1 MDYIQLHSAFCI
13 QAHYRI
19 QNTDSFTNEIVLLY
33 ATGGFVRLCLL
44 GSQRAGAAWVGRL
57 VVRVPAHELERDL
70 SILSSYLIIYSLFT
84 WPKLRVKEEAELY
97 SAPSSGYTDGQA
109 G

>member
-1 MDYIQLHSAFCI
+1 MATQVTSQRTTGTVYTE
-13 QAHYRI
+13 YRI

-44 GSQRAGAAWVGRL
+44 DSQQADATWVGRC

-70 SILSSYLIIYSLFT
+70 SILSNYLLIIHL
-84 WPKLRVKEEAELY
+84 A
-97 SAPSSGYTDGQA
+97 
-109 G
+109 